1 MPGSKP
7 VVVVV
12 LLLAVI
18 GCPASAAPSAP
29 AATAENA
36 TATAAPT
43 STGGETTIANNLTV
57 ERVANDTYQLGI
69 GTEGPRM
76 LLRFNLS
83 LFGNFPDAGVLRF
96 TGLGLIDGEF
106 VIEIDLSLLFDG
118 IDTLGQFIANPFDH
132 FTVDGR
138 TVLDL
143 PFPTAD
149 DAAGSPVE
157 SAG

>member
-1 MPGSKP
+1 MGGFRT
-7 VVVVV
+7 
-12 LLLAVI
+12 LLLVAVA
-18 GCPASAAPSAP
+18 GTLLTGPV
-29 AATAENA
+29 AATIGDQPLPDQTTTPPATPSTPANA
-36 TATAAPT
+36 
-43 STGGETTIANNLTV
+43 TTIANNVTV
-57 ERVANDTYQLGI
+57 ERVANHTYQLGV

-83 LFGNFPDAGVLRF
+83 LFGNFPDEGVLRF